1 MMVGR
6 IRIRM
11 KRRENARATNS
22 NTSVLDSQVERAAEA
37 EGTLRG

>member
-6 IRIRM
+6 IRIWM
-11 KRRENARATNS
+11 KRQENALAMNS

-37 EGTLRG
+37 EGL